1 MILGGVFVCAKCNAK
16 QTVKPGRYLPKC
28 SRCKEYGYWYQ
39 IDELSLYYNEQYIP
53 SKIETLE
60 NNDWNE
66 IFVKALYEI
75 NSKYPFDNFWSH
87 TDEIEKDYPKYINDI
102 MGFFDSI
109 QNKYNEDLN
118 QAHDNALEGYV
129 AYHLEQEAERIQEQA
144 EEEYDELEGDEMD

>member
-1 MILGGVFVCAKCNAK
+1 M
-16 QTVKPGRYLPKC
+16 
-28 SRCKEYGYWYQ
+28 
-39 IDELSLYYNEQYIP
+39 SLYYNEQYIP

-60 NNDWNE
+60 NNDWYD

-75 NSKYPFDNFWSH
+75 NSKYPSDNFWSH

>member
-1 MILGGVFVCAKCNAK
+1 MNKWIE
-16 QTVKPGRYLPKC
+16 
-28 SRCKEYGYWYQ
+28 SRIKELTGQKRDELTEYFEDYMWHDAFGESK

>member
-1 MILGGVFVCAKCNAK
+1 MNRWIE
-16 QTVKPGRYLPKC
+16 
-28 SRCKEYGYWYQ
+28 SRIKELTEQKREELTEYFEDYMWHDAFGESR

-66 IFVKALYEI
+66 IFVKTLYEI
-75 NSKYPFDNFWSH
+75 NSKYPLDNFWSH

-129 AYHLEQEAERIQEQA
+129 AYHLEQEAEHIQEQA
-144 EEEYDELEGDEMD
+144 EEEYTDLEGDDMD

>member
-1 MILGGVFVCAKCNAK
+1 MNRRIE
-16 QTVKPGRYLPKC
+16 R
-28 SRCKEYGYWYQ
+28 RIKELTEQKRDELTEYFEDYMWHDAFGESK

>member
-1 MILGGVFVCAKCNAK
+1 MNKWIE
-16 QTVKPGRYLPKC
+16 
-28 SRCKEYGYWYQ
+28 SRIKELTEQKRDELTEYFEDYMWHDAFGESK

-87 TDEIEKDYPKYINDI
+87 PDEIEKDYPKYINDI

>member
-1 MILGGVFVCAKCNAK
+1 MGKWIDN
-16 QTVKPGRYLPKC
+16 RI
-28 SRCKEYGYWYQ
+28 KELTEQKRDELTEYFEDYMWHDAFGESK

>member
-1 MILGGVFVCAKCNAK
+1 MNKWIE
-16 QTVKPGRYLPKC
+16 
-28 SRCKEYGYWYQ
+28 SRIKELTEQKRDELTEYFEDYMWHDAFGESK

-144 EEEYDELEGDEMD
+144 EEEYDELEGDEMY

>member
-1 MILGGVFVCAKCNAK
+1 MNKWIE
-16 QTVKPGRYLPKC
+16 
-28 SRCKEYGYWYQ
+28 SRIKELTEQKRDELTEYFEDYMWHDAFGESK

>member
-1 MILGGVFVCAKCNAK
+1 MNKWIE
-16 QTVKPGRYLPKC
+16 
-28 SRCKEYGYWYQ
+28 SRIKELTEQKRDELTEYFEDYMWHDAFGESK

-66 IFVKALYEI
+66 IYVKALYEI

>member
-1 MILGGVFVCAKCNAK
+1 MNKWIE
-16 QTVKPGRYLPKC
+16 
-28 SRCKEYGYWYQ
+28 SRIKELTEQKRDELTEYFEDYMWHDAFGESK

-118 QAHDNALEGYV
+118 QAHDNALEGYG

>member
-1 MILGGVFVCAKCNAK
+1 MNRWIE
-16 QTVKPGRYLPKC
+16 
-28 SRCKEYGYWYQ
+28 SRIKELTEQKREELTEYFEDYMWHDAFGESR

-66 IFVKALYEI
+66 IFVKTLYEI
-75 NSKYPFDNFWSH
+75 NSKYPLDNFWFH

-109 QNKYNEDLN
+109 QNKYNEDLD

-129 AYHLEQEAERIQEQA
+129 AYHLEQEAEHIQKQA
-144 EEEYDELEGDEMD
+144 EEEYDDLEGDGMD

>member
-1 MILGGVFVCAKCNAK
+1 MNKWIE
-16 QTVKPGRYLPKC
+16 
-28 SRCKEYGYWYQ
+28 SRIKELTEQKRDELTEYFEDYMWHDAFGESK

-75 NSKYPFDNFWSH
+75 NSKYTFDNFWSH

>member
-1 MILGGVFVCAKCNAK
+1 MNKWIE
-16 QTVKPGRYLPKC
+16 
-28 SRCKEYGYWYQ
+28 SRIKELTEQKRDELTEYFEDYMWHDAFGESK

-75 NSKYPFDNFWSH
+75 NSKYPFDNFWLH

-109 QNKYNEDLN
+109 QNKYNENLN
-118 QAHDNALEGYV
+118 QAHDDALEGYV
-129 AYHLEQEAERIQEQA
+129 AYHLEQEAEHIQEQA
-144 EEEYDELEGDEMD
+144 EEEYGELEGDEMD